1 MEFPHC
7 RVKVTLIEQRP
18 SACSI
23 STSDMN
29 RILFSREAVAG
40 LYRPGKIAKL
50 NKQFGAEQ
58 VIYCP
63 LADPARGAER
73 PQLG

>member
-50 NKQFGAEQ
+50 NKQFGAE
-58 VIYCP
+58 
-63 LADPARGAER
+63 
-73 PQLG
+73 